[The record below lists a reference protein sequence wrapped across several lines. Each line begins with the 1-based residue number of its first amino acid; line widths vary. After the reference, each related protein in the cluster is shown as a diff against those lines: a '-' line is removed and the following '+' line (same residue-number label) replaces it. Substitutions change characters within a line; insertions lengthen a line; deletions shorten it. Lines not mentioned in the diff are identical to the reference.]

1 MVTVDYLCLYLQY
14 QPPVIGRSGCGFVGL
29 KNAGATCYMNSVL
42 QQLYMSEPIRKVR
55 CGHMY
60 MHMYMHYTTCYEY
73 LQVILSTES
82 EDEDET

>member
-1 MVTVDYLCLYLQY
+1 
-14 QPPVIGRSGCGFVGL
+14 
-29 KNAGATCYMNSVL
+29 
-42 QQLYMSEPIRKVR
+42 
-55 CGHMY
+55 MY